1 MRRRFLAL
9 LCAMALCLA
18 LLPPSQAAGEVCF
31 TAINITV
38 LPLTADSM
46 PIWSEGTLYVPYTVF
61 DANSTGVSLG
71 TGSIYSKSSGT
82 VRVFSVSQILVFDL
96 NEGNCYNQHTGERL
110 SGRAIM
116 RNGKPYLPAARV
128 CSFFGLNP
136 PSYLST
142 PYGYLVR
149 ITNGDASSK
158 RYYTDAMFIDA
169 GGDVLRDRLRD
180 YNQSLAPSEE
190 STTPSTQQ
198 PSSSDTTQQPGG
210 TDIPTYL
217 AFRCETGQAG
227 QAIADIL
234 DQNAAAGLFFF
245 PVEEIGRQGD
255 LIRRLLGS
263 GHSVGI
269 LAQGDSLAQTRELL
283 DAGRLALEA
292 VCHTRTYFVLIPEGQ
307 RQELETDGWV
317 CWSSSVDAIPDGSLT
332 AYNHVAG
339 IVRALPKKGSACI
352 TLDDSQATADAM
364 TYLLRQ
370 LKDKQY
376 TITIPRE
383 TQL

>member
-9 LCAMALCLA
+9 LCAMTLCLA
-18 LLPPSQAAGEVCF
+18 LLAPSHAAGEVCF
-31 TAINITV
+31 TAVNITV

-46 PIWSEGTLYVPYTVF
+46 PVWSGGTLYVPYTVF

-96 NEGNCYNQHTGERL
+96 NEGNCYNQHTGERM

-149 ITNGDASSK
+149 ITNGDASNK
-158 RYYTDAMFIDA
+158 RYYTDAMFIEA

-180 YNQSLAPSEE
+180 YNQSIAPVEDPAA
-190 STTPSTQQ
+190 PSTQQ
-198 PSSSDTTQQPGG
+198 PAASSGPEPGAA
-210 TDIPTYL
+210 TIPTYL
-217 AFRCETGQAG
+217 AFRCQTGQAG
-227 QAIADIL
+227 QAIADTL

-245 PVEEIGRQGD
+245 PVEEIGRQGG

-269 LAQGDSLAQTRELL
+269 LAEGDNLAQTQELL
-283 DAGRLALEA
+283 QAGRQALEA
-292 VCHTRTYFVLIPEGQ
+292 VCHTRTYFALVPEDQ
-307 RQELETDGWV
+307 RQALEVDGWV
-317 CWSSSVDAIPDGSLT
+317 CWNSSVDAIPDGSRT
-332 AYNHVAG
+332 PYNHAAG
-339 IVRALPKKGSACI
+339 TVRALPKKGSVNI

-383 TQL
+383 TRL